1 MSREEAIEILKNAAW
16 LGTDKDREQTET
28 AVEMAISALEQE
40 PVMQTGKPGSEYV
53 FNPAEPCGDAISRE
67 MALDGIDAMY
77 NNSWDI
83 KDFRENV
90 NLMLNKLPSVQ
101 PSRKGQWIKERP
113 WLKVHCS
120 ECGKDAIGNHG
131 FDALKTYFC
140 PYCGA
145 DMRGDTDDN
154 AG

>member
-1 MSREEAIEILKNAAW
+1 MTREEAIEKLELLRQKVDEDTYRALIMGIK
-16 LGTDKDREQTET
+16 
-28 AVEMAISALEQE
+28 ALEQE
-40 PVMQTGKPGSEYV
+40 P
-53 FNPAEPCGDAISRE
+53 CDDAISRE
-67 MALDGIDAMY
+67 AVLKRIAQFSVEEGSSVRCQPLYSDV
-77 NNSWDI
+77 NN
-83 KDFRENV
+83 
-90 NLMLNKLPSVQ
+90 MPSVQ